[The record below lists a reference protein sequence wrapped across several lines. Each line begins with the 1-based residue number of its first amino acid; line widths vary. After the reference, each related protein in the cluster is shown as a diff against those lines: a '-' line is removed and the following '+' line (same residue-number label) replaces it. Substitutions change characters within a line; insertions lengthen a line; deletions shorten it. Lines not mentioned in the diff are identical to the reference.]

1 MVFLNSIPNFVIMAP
16 KNFEELEKMLEF
28 GVNLNKP
35 VAIRYPRG
43 GEGTVKFTNC
53 KEIILR

>member
-1 MVFLNSIPNFVIMAP
+1 MAP

-43 GEGTVKFTNC
+43 GEGAIKFSC
-53 KEIILR
+53 CSEIELR